1 MGAVTLGPMS
11 ALSQAFA
18 RVLEAYSNKV
28 VIEECVSTPRIEC
41 PCGVRLSPKSFR
53 RHLRVVHGAGKKTK
67 KWKRPGE
74 LKARR

>member
-1 MGAVTLGPMS
+1 MLGPMA
-11 ALSQAFA
+11 ALSQAFSQ
-18 RVLEAYSNKV
+18 VLLKV
-28 VIEECVSTPRIEC
+28 SEPAILTLEVASTAPRIEC

-53 RHLRVVHGAGKKTK
+53 RHLREVHSAKKKTK